1 MVSCEVKVIE
11 HGALWRRRGE
21 QHGLD
26 IGVHAAVRSAAAGNE
41 AAGKAALFKIR
52 DVRRGEALDTLAVKP
67 LIGERI
73 KTDRA
78 AEHDLSQRVKPGNV
92 RRRVCLGIAELLRIR
107 ERSAVIKAA
116 ALHGVEHIIRRAVE
130 DAAEALYSVTEHCER
145 EVMQERHT
153 AAAGRAEQKCRAV
166 LPRDLC

>member
-11 HGALWRRRGE
+11 HGALWRRCGE

-26 IGVHAAVRSAAAGNE
+26 IGVHSAVRSAAAGKKTT
-41 AAGKAALFKIR
+41 GKTALFDIR
-52 DVRRGEALDTLAVKP
+52 DIRRGDALYTLAVKP
-67 LIGERI
+67 LIGECI
-73 KTDRA
+73 EADRA

-92 RRRVCLGIAELLRIR
+92 RRRVSLGIAEFLRIR

-116 ALHGVEHIIRRAVE
+116 ALHGVEHIIRRAIE
-130 DAAEALYSVTEHCER
+130 DAAEALYPVTEHCER

-153 AAAGRAEQKCRAV
+153 AAAGCTEQKCRAV